1 MVHIK
6 AYKGSEIRR
15 FEIDPGTTFAQL
27 NEAVY
32 KLFGLTEDDSAAISY
47 CDRDGDVIRLSSDGE
62 LQTALKHLGED
73 DTWKL
78 QVAVS
83 HKHHPHPAAHHPS
96 HYPHHHHYM
105 QAHQPATSWW
115 DLNPFHMH
123 HSVRDPFRGG
133 LMDSLFGH
141 SLWNDDPFGVD
152 QLWEHQRRLLN
163 EQKKKAELAQRNAMR
178 QASVDAKRAADEV
191 QTKSGE
197 VAEANQGEVADKKSK
212 VVYQHFGSWEP
223 KVEKGDNYVITT
235 YGPVGYRV
243 HYGHDENETSGEND
257 TAGEDKPSDKQT
269 EEEATKMD

>member
-15 FEIDPGTTFAQL
+15 FEIDAGTTFAQL
-27 NEAVY
+27 HDMVF
-32 KLFGLTEDDSAAISY
+32 KLFGFTEDDTVAVSY
-47 CDRDGDVIRLSSDGE
+47 CDRDGDVVRLSSDGE

-78 QVAVS
+78 QITVT
-83 HKHHPHPAAHHPS
+83 HKHHPHP
-96 HYPHHHHYM
+96 HYHHHHM

-115 DLNPFHMH
+115 DWNPFHVH

-133 LMDSLFGH
+133 LMDSLFGQ
-141 SLWNDDPFGVD
+141 SLWDDDPFGVD
-152 QLWEHQRRLLN
+152 LWQHQRKLLN
-163 EQKKKAELAQRNAMR
+163 EQKRMAELARRNAMR

-197 VAEANQGEVADKKSK
+197 VAEAQTGEVAEKKPK

-223 KVEKGDNYVITT
+223 KVEKGDNYVVTT
-235 YGPVGYRV
+235 YGPVGYKV
-243 HYGHDENETSGEND
+243 HYSHHDND
-257 TAGEDKPSDKQT
+257 NTKTEEKPAEDKQT
-269 EEEATKMD
+269 EEEVTKME